1 MAGDEKMSR
10 DVQVINTLVQV
21 GGVIDRKRKG
31 TQEESE
37 GVRER

>member
-1 MAGDEKMSR
+1 MASDDQMSR
-10 DVQVINTLVQV
+10 DIQVINTLVQV
-21 GGVIDRKRKG
+21 GMIDRERKG